1 MQYTR
6 ELSYQFPFIRGEDVR
21 TVQQALIALHVQPP
35 CGSADGVFGAMTKAC
50 VESFQSHY
58 NVGGREGDPLPL
70 DGKVDQATWLALIS
84 RAVAVHASAAR
95 VQTAAG
101 VLTVT
106 PPSVDV
112 AGVRAAPGM
121 TREQV
126 IRVRNWLM
134 THFADDIAKGI
145 SGTPFDA
152 DLVCA
157 IACQETAPVWL
168 PWIDTMTPDQIL
180 EYCVFDASGDAPS
193 TSRAAFPVNTA
204 AFRAKYGDVLT
215 QQLINA
221 ANTTR
226 NLRKL
231 PPQQWVYKGY
241 GIFQYDLQNILVD
254 PDFFTQHQWYSFASC
269 MDRLMAELREKLEAA
284 KGDVRDAVRRYNG
297 ATPAAEL
304 YAANVMQ
311 MQAWSASQVSQVN
324 SPAAQL
330 AVNA

>member
-1 MQYTR
+1 MQYTH

-21 TVQQALIALHVQPP
+21 TVQQALIALHIQPP
-35 CGSADGVFGAMTKAC
+35 CGTADGVFGAMTEAC
-50 VESFQSHY
+50 VKSFQSQY
-58 NVGGREGDPLPL
+58 NVGGRQGDPLPL
-70 DGKVDQATWLALIS
+70 DGKVDEATWQALIR
-84 RAVAVHASAAR
+84 RAVAVRASAAR
-95 VQTAAG
+95 VQTAAD
-101 VLTVT
+101 VLTAT
-106 PPSVDV
+106 PPSVDAV
-112 AGVRAAPGM
+112 GIKPAPGM

-134 THFADDIAKGI
+134 THFADEIAKGI
-145 SGTPFDA
+145 AGTPFDA

-157 IACQETAPVWL
+157 IACQETASVWL

-180 EYCVFDASGDAPS
+180 ADCVFDASGDAPG
-193 TSRAAFPVNTA
+193 TNRVAFPANTG

-226 NLRKL
+226 GLRKL

-241 GIFQYDLQNILVD
+241 GIFQYDLQNIQVD
-254 PDFFTQHQWYSFASC
+254 ADFFTQHQWYSFASC
-269 MDRLMAELREKLEAA
+269 MDRLMAELREKLAA
-284 KGDVRDAVRRYNG
+284 AQGDVRDAVRRYNG

-311 MQAWSASQVSQVN
+311 MQAWSASQVSQVD